1 MAGSY
6 SKSKG
11 RKEGGSFVAVP
22 HAILRHSN
30 YASLKSRAVKLLFD
44 LYGQYNGTNN
54 GDFSAAFT
62 IMKKLGWT
70 SKDQLFKAKEE
81 LLQNG
86 WIVVT
91 RQGGINRA
99 TLFAVTFKPIDECKG
114 KLDRAAGNTPLGYW
128 KEGHNLEY

>member
-22 HAILRHSN
+22 HAIFRHQN
-30 YASLKSRAVKLLFD
+30 YASLKPRAVKLFFD
-44 LYGQYNGTNN
+44 LYGQYCGSNN
-54 GDFSAAFT
+54 GDLSAAFT
-62 IMKKLGWT
+62 IMEKLGWT

-81 LLQNG
+81 LLQKG

-91 RQGGINRA
+91 RQGGRNRP
-99 TLFAVTFKPIDECKG
+99 TLFAVTFRIIDECKG
-114 KLDRAAGNTPLGYW
+114 KLDRAAGTRPLGYW
-128 KEGHNLEY
+128 KDGHNPEY